1 MKIKIPLALWLC
13 WASMTAMQ
21 AATPTMRPYKIDL
34 PRHVLRFSLPEEIAR
49 EMNPAEVEQWFD
61 PQDAS
66 FIKNGFREI
75 AGTLY
80 DLKGP
85 FWVGAYGSLKF
96 HVMVQK
102 KMPEYADDISNMEN
116 LESYVRWKI
125 GRGMN
130 ALGCDIARST
140 LNGAP
145 AVRRHWNTFVD
156 PSDTEPEDLEIFS
169 FPLDDGMFLDFGFN
183 VMAWESGRKNE
194 RKWKPKAEALR
205 EAIKATIA
213 LEPRTRA
220 PKANQ

>member
-1 MKIKIPLALWLC
+1 
-13 WASMTAMQ
+13 
-21 AATPTMRPYKIDL
+21 MRPYKIDL

-49 EMNPAEVEQWFD
+49 EMSPLQVARYFD
-61 PQDAS
+61 P
-66 FIKNGFREI
+66 NEPGVLEGGFRQL
-75 AGTLY
+75 AGHLY
-80 DLKGP
+80 DFKGP

-102 KMPEYADDISNMEN
+102 KMPEYEDDISSIEG
-116 LESYVRWKI
+116 LDQYVRKWNRTI
-125 GRGMN
+125 EGR
-130 ALGCDIARST
+130 ATGCVFSQAS

-156 PSDTEPEDLEIFS
+156 PSDREPEDLEIFS
-169 FPLDDGMFLDFGFN
+169 LPLDDGMFLDFGFN

-194 RKWKPKAEALR
+194 RKWKSKAEALR

-213 LEPRTRA
+213 LEPRTRT